1 MSDSGEKQAQIDNY
15 FIPDLCR
22 GQGLLGLLVIAGL
35 FAVLMT
41 LMRTGISAFDFL
53 LLAKVAL
60 QVFWIALLSAVFLC
74 QARRFLNHLPLREI
88 ALINFS
94 LILLA
99 AAICAAVAQLS
110 SSYLLDGIWQIDYLW
125 IINTVVIAAIPAGA
139 ILRLFYFQHQLRQ
152 QQGASQQARIEALQ
166 SKIRP
171 HFLFN
176 SMNSLASLISTD
188 PDKAEQTLENLCDLF
203 RYALHDGT
211 EGVSLQLEVDACKK
225 YLQIEKLRLAE
236 RLQYDW
242 DIDVDME
249 NISVPAL
256 LLQPLIENA
265 VFHGIQ
271 PARKGGYLKIR
282 IYRDGEWV
290 CIDLVNSLETNGE
303 QRFQKP
309 AGHNMAINN
318 LRHRLDA
325 FYNQQAELQETV
337 KQNHYHTRMRFKPTE
352 G

>member
-290 CIDLVNSLETNGE
+290 CIDLVNSLEINGE

-325 FYNQQAELQETV
+325 FFNQQADLQETV

>member
-1 MSDSGEKQAQIDNY
+1 
-15 FIPDLCR
+15 
-22 GQGLLGLLVIAGL
+22 
-35 FAVLMT
+35 MT
-41 LMRTGISAFDFL
+41 
-53 LLAKVAL
+53 
-60 QVFWIALLSAVFLC
+60 
-74 QARRFLNHLPLREI
+74 
-88 ALINFS
+88 
-94 LILLA
+94 A
-99 AAICAAVAQLS
+99 A
-110 SSYLLDGIWQIDYLW
+110 
-125 IINTVVIAAIPAGA
+125 
-139 ILRLFYFQHQLRQ
+139 
-152 QQGASQQARIEALQ
+152 
-166 SKIRP
+166 
-171 HFLFN
+171 
-176 SMNSLASLISTD
+176 
-188 PDKAEQTLENLCDLF
+188 
-203 RYALHDGT
+203 

-325 FYNQQAELQETV
+325 FFNQQADLQETV

>member
-188 PDKAEQTLENLCDLF
+188 PDKAEETLENLCDLF

-309 AGHNMAINN
+309 AGHNMAIKN

-325 FYNQQAELQETV
+325 FFNQQADLQETV

>member
-188 PDKAEQTLENLCDLF
+188 PDKAEETLENLCDLF

-325 FYNQQAELQETV
+325 FFNQQADLQETV

>member
-1 MSDSGEKQAQIDNY
+1 MSDSEEKQAQLDNY

-22 GQGLLGLLVIAGL
+22 GQGLLGLLLIAVL

-41 LMRTGISAFDFL
+41 LMRSDISAFDFM

-74 QARRFLNHLPLREI
+74 QARRFLIHLSLPEI
-88 ALINFS
+88 AWINFS

-99 AAICAAVAQLS
+99 AAICAAIAQLS
-110 SSYLLDGIWQIDYLW
+110 SNYLLNGIWRVDYLW
-125 IINTVVIAAIPAGA
+125 IINTVVITAIPAGA
-139 ILRLFYFQHQLRQ
+139 ILRFFYFQHQLRQ

-176 SMNSLASLISTD
+176 SMNSLASLIRTD

-211 EGVSLQLEVDACKK
+211 EGVSLQLEVDTCKK

-242 DIDVDME
+242 DIEVDME
-249 NISVPAL
+249 NIFVPAL

-290 CIDLVNSLETNGE
+290 CIDLVNSLEASGE

-309 AGHNMAINN
+309 AGHNMAIKN

-325 FYNQQAELQETV
+325 FFNQQAELQETV
-337 KQNHYHTRMRFKPTE
+337 KQNHYHTRVRFKPTE

>member
-1 MSDSGEKQAQIDNY
+1 MSDSGEKQAQLDNY

-74 QARRFLNHLPLREI
+74 QARRFLSHLPLREI
-88 ALINFS
+88 ALINYS
-94 LILLA
+94 LILMA

-110 SSYLLDGIWQIDYLW
+110 SNYLLNGIWRVDYLW

-176 SMNSLASLISTD
+176 SMNSLASLIRTD

-203 RYALHDGT
+203 RYALQDGSD
-211 EGVSLQLEVDACKK
+211 GVSLQLEVDACKK

-325 FYNQQAELQETV
+325 FFNQQAELQETV

>member
-1 MSDSGEKQAQIDNY
+1 MSDSGEKQAQLDNY

-41 LMRTGISAFDFL
+41 LMRSTISAFDFVFL
-53 LLAKVAL
+53 GKVAL
-60 QVFWIALLSAVFLC
+60 EIFWIALLSALFLC
-74 QARRFLNHLPLREI
+74 QGRRFLINLPLRCI
-88 ALINFS
+88 ALINYS
-94 LILLA
+94 LVLLA
-99 AAICAAVAQLS
+99 AAICAAATELWS
-110 SSYLLDGIWQIDYLW
+110 NYLLSGIWRIDIFW
-125 IINTVVIAAIPAGA
+125 VINTVVIAAIPAGA
-139 ILRLFYFQHQLRQ
+139 ILRLFYLQHQLRQ
-152 QQGASQQARIEALQ
+152 QQSASQEARIEALQ

-176 SMNSLASLISTD
+176 SMNSLASLIRID

-211 EGVSLQLEVDACKK
+211 EGVSLQLEVDACEK
-225 YLQIEKLRLAE
+225 YLQIEKMRLAE

-242 DIDVDME
+242 QIEADLSE
-249 NISVPAL
+249 ISVPAL
-256 LLQPLIENA
+256 ILQPLIENA

-271 PARKGGYLKIR
+271 PAAKGGYLKVR

-290 CIDLVNSLETNGE
+290 CIHIVNSLETQNTPDY
-303 QRFQKP
+303 KKHC
-309 AGHNMAINN
+309 GHNLAVKN
-318 LRHRLDA
+318 LRHRLNA
-325 FYNQQAELQETV
+325 FFNQHAELQETV
-337 KQNHYHTRMRFKPTE
+337 KQNHYHTRVRFKPTE

>member
-1 MSDSGEKQAQIDNY
+1 MSDSGKKQAQIDNY

-41 LMRTGISAFDFL
+41 LIRTGISAFDFL
-53 LLAKVAL
+53 ILAKVAL

-74 QARRFLNHLPLREI
+74 QARRFLSHLPLREI

-110 SSYLLDGIWQIDYLW
+110 SSYLLDGKWGVDFLKV
-125 IINTVVIAAIPAGA
+125 INIVLIAAIPAGVM
-139 ILRLFYFQHQLRQ
+139 LRLFYFQHQLRQ
-152 QQGASQQARIEALQ
+152 QQSASQQIRIEALQ

-176 SMNSLASLISTD
+176 SMNSLASLIRTD
-188 PDKAEQTLENLCDLF
+188 PEKAEQTLENLCDLF
-203 RYALHDGT
+203 RYALRDGCN
-211 EGVSLQLEVDACKK
+211 GVSLQLEVDACKK

-242 DIDVDME
+242 DIEVDME

-271 PARKGGYLKIR
+271 PARNGGYLKIR
-282 IYRDGEWV
+282 IYWDGEWV
-290 CIDLVNSLETNGE
+290 CIDIVNSLEE
-303 QRFQKP
+303 QRAQDYKKHS
-309 AGHNMAINN
+309 GHNLAVKN

-325 FYNQQAELQETV
+325 FFNQQAELQETV
-337 KQNHYHTRMRFKPTE
+337 KQNHYHTRMRFKPME

>member
-53 LLAKVAL
+53 LLAKISL
-60 QVFWIALLSAVFLC
+60 QVFWIALLGAVFLC

-110 SSYLLDGIWQIDYLW
+110 SNYLLSGVWRVDFLQV
-125 IINTVVIAAIPAGA
+125 INTVLIAAIPAGA
-139 ILRLFYFQHQLRQ
+139 ILRLFYMQHQLRQ
-152 QQGASQQARIEALQ
+152 QQSASQQMRIEALQ

-203 RYALHDGT
+203 RYALRDGSD
-211 EGVSLQLEVDACKK
+211 GVSLQLEVDACKK

-242 DIDVDME
+242 DIEVDME

-325 FYNQQAELQETV
+325 FFNQQAELQETV

>member
-74 QARRFLNHLPLREI
+74 QARRFLSHLPLREI
-88 ALINFS
+88 ALINYS
-94 LILLA
+94 LILMA

-110 SSYLLDGIWQIDYLW
+110 SNYLLNGIWRVDYLW

-176 SMNSLASLISTD
+176 SMNSLASLIRTD

-203 RYALHDGT
+203 RYALQDGSD
-211 EGVSLQLEVDACKK
+211 GVSLQLEVDACKK

-325 FYNQQAELQETV
+325 FFNQQADLQETA